1 MRASTLAALSLAL
14 LPASA
19 QASGVVG
26 TGSAAS
32 CTEAALN
39 TALTGGGSV
48 TFNCG
53 GGPVTI
59 PITATKTIAATT
71 SLDGAGQQITLD
83 AQGATRHFLT
93 QYSNTTAFSLTL
105 RNLTLRNGHAA
116 DYGGA
121 IRLVFQ
127 EPARLLTLTID
138 HVTFAN
144 NVCDA
149 AGNDVGGGAIYALGG
164 FVNITNSVFTGNR
177 GGNGGALGQIQARF
191 TIADSVFSANT
202 TNPRAADGGNGGAIY
217 IDGSNLGTLT
227 IERSVFTGNTATN
240 LGGAIHTYMYGGA
253 SAMVVQDATFA
264 DNVGSTNGGAIF
276 HMNGGLTIMGST
288 FSGNRV
294 VGQGGALW
302 VTDGGGGTNVA
313 VTNST
318 FTGNQATGTR
328 PNNGSV
334 GLGGAITNSGASSLA
349 LTNVTIAG
357 NHADWVGGGIVSGTA
372 GTTLKNSIV
381 ANNTAANGGNPWNIG
396 KNCSNPL
403 GNGGGNLQWPTLNP
417 NDGNDHPCA
426 NGIAFADPRLA
437 PLAAN
442 GGPTQTMALL
452 SGSPALNGGVACP
465 PPSTDQR
472 GVTRPQGAACDSGA
486 LESRPQA
493 DLSIAKT
500 DNGASPLL
508 PGQAITY
515 TIVARNGGPTAAT
528 GATVADTF
536 PASLTGV
543 TWTCAASTGSSCTA
557 SGAGSLNQLAN
568 LAVGGTATYTVH
580 ATVVAS
586 AIRLVANTATITVPA
601 TSEDP
606 NQANNSATVVTL
618 LERPQAFH
626 TVSPCRVVDTRNAA
640 GPVGG
645 PSLSAGA
652 SRSFLV
658 VGRCGIP
665 ATAWAVSLNV
675 TTTNATAAGN
685 IRVYPGGTPVAP
697 SSTLNYAPGQTRA
710 NNTAVLLGPTG
721 EVAAFCGQATGIS
734 DFILDVNGYFE

>member
-1 MRASTLAALSLAL
+1 MRALMLAAVSLAL
-14 LPASA
+14 FPARA
-19 QASGVVG
+19 HASGVVG
-26 TGSAAS
+26 TGSSAS

-39 TALTGGGSV
+39 QALSGGGMV

-59 PITATKTIAATT
+59 PVTATKTIAVTT
-71 SLDGAGQQITLD
+71 SLDGVGQQITFD
-83 AQGATRHFLT
+83 ALGATRHFLT

-127 EPARLLTLTID
+127 DPARLFTLTID

-164 FVNITNSVFTGNR
+164 VVNIANSVFTGNR
-177 GGNGGALGQIQARF
+177 GGNGGAIGQIQARF
-191 TIADSVFSANT
+191 TIADTVFSGNA
-202 TNPRAADGGNGGAIY
+202 TNPGAGDGGNGGAIY
-217 IDGSNLGTLT
+217 IDGSNLGILT
-227 IERSVFTGNTATN
+227 VARSAFTGNTATN
-240 LGGAIHTYMYGGA
+240 LGGAIHTYLYGGA
-253 SAMVVQDATFA
+253 SAMVIQDSTFA

-276 HMNGGLTIMGST
+276 HMNGGLTVMGST

-334 GLGGAITNSGASSLA
+334 GLGGAITNSGASSFA

-357 NHADWVGGGIVSGTA
+357 NHADWVGGGMVSGAA

-403 GNGGGNLQWPTLNP
+403 GSLGGNLQWPTLNP
-417 NDGNDHPCA
+417 NDGNDHACA

-452 SGSPALNGGVACP
+452 SGSPALDGGVACP

-472 GVTRPQGAACDSGA
+472 GVTRPQGAICDSGA
-486 LESRPQA
+486 VESRPQA
-493 DLSIAKT
+493 DLSITKT
-500 DNGASPLL
+500 DNGASPL

-515 TIVARNGGPTAAT
+515 TIVAKNGGPTAVT
-528 GATVADTF
+528 GATVADTV
-536 PASLTGV
+536 PMSLTGV
-543 TWTCAASTGSSCTA
+543 TWTCTTSAGSSCPA
-557 SGAGSLNQLAN
+557 SGSGNVNQTVN
-568 LAVGGTATYTVH
+568 LIASGTATYILN
-580 ATVVAS
+580 ATVAPS
-586 AIRLVANTATITVPA
+586 AVRLVANTATITAPA
-601 TSEDP
+601 AVEDANP
-606 NQANNSATVVTL
+606 GNNSATVATL
-618 LERPQAFH
+618 LERKLAFH
-626 TVSPCRVVDTRNAA
+626 TVSPCRVVDTRNVA
-640 GPVGG
+640 GPGGG
-645 PSLSAGA
+645 PSLAAGA
-652 SRSFLV
+652 TRSFAI

-675 TTTNATAAGN
+675 ATTNATAAGN
-685 IRVYPGGTPVAP
+685 VRVYPGGTPVPP

-710 NNTAVLLGPTG
+710 NSAAVSLGPAG
-721 EVAAFCGQATGIS
+721 DVAAFCGQATGTT